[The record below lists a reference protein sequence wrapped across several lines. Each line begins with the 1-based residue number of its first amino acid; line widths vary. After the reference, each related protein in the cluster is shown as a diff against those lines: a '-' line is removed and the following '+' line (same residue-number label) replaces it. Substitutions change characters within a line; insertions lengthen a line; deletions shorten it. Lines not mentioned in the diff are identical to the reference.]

1 MSRRDQ
7 PYLPLYVQDVLTDEK
22 LIECSASAHGV
33 YFRLLCILHKQ
44 ETYGRILLKQKYKQM
59 SEFCSGKS
67 ETNCEQNKD
76 KDKANFFAKMLAK
89 QMPFGE
95 QVIFD
100 ALIELLEE
108 GVITIDGD
116 MLFQKRMVRDFDLS
130 EKRSDFGKKG
140 GNKATKQYGKPGILY
155 LMSDGEKLNK
165 IGASANPINRLYR
178 LRSNLKLPKHFEIRD
193 QVEVADMGEAEDMCL
208 QIFSDMMDGG
218 WVSGPFDLIA
228 SKFASLKSKIQLKHK
243 QFAQAFAQANVRANA
258 ENEIEIENEN
268 NKGGVGEKEN
278 PTIEQG
284 PLGSEVVQEA
294 ARKSYANAIW
304 VENVCM
310 ANNLTKDDL
319 KKWMAK
325 YNSSICNDRIA
336 NFDDST
342 YRKLFTGWLSSQFS
356 KGYSLPKEIQ
366 PEKKETIKYLNS

>member
-1 MSRRDQ
+1 MSRKDK
-7 PYLPLYVQDVLTDEK
+7 PYLPLYVQDFITDEK
-22 LIECSASAHGV
+22 LNECSAEAHGV
-33 YFRLLCILHKQ
+33 YIRLMCLMHKSEQ
-44 ETYGRILLKQKYKQM
+44 YGTILLKQKYKQNA
-59 SEFCSGKS
+59 SKS
-67 ETNCEQNKD
+67 EAKNKICLD
-76 KDKANFFAKMLAK
+76 FASQLAK
-89 QMPFGE
+89 QMPFPVE
-95 QVIFD
+95 VIERG
-100 ALIELLEE
+100 LIELVEE
-108 GVITIDGD
+108 GVVYIENDC
-116 MLFQKRMVRDFDLS
+116 LVQKRMLNDGLLS
-130 EKRSDFGKKG
+130 SKRAEAGSKG
-140 GNKATKQYGKPGILY
+140 GK
-155 LMSDGEKLNK
+155 S
-165 IGASANPINRLYR
+165 SR
-178 LRSNLKLPKHFEIRD
+178 
-193 QVEVADMGEAEDMCL
+193 
-208 QIFSDMMDGG
+208 
-218 WVSGPFDLIA
+218 
-228 SKFASLKSKIQLKHK
+228 FALAKS
-243 QFAQAFAQANVRANA
+243 QANVKQNSSKPLSKTLSKIEANP

-278 PTIEQG
+278 PTMEQG

-356 KGYSLPKEIQ
+356 KGYSLPKESQ